1 MSVYLLYSRR
11 HGCKIL
17 SSRPAELGSVKVG
30 GYIIIDGE
38 PCKVVSQD
46 HFKPGKHGSA
56 KVRLVAIS
64 LFTGGKKSYVAP
76 AESRVDIPMIDKRS
90 GQVTSIMDGTI
101 QIMDLA
107 TFEVLETTKP
117 TPEESAELGGTLV
130 AGVEVEYWAMMG
142 RNRIMRVKGG
152 S

>member
-1 MSVYLLYSRR
+1 M
-11 HGCKIL
+11 
-17 SSRPAELGSVKVG
+17 SRPAELGSVKVG

-38 PCKVVSQD
+38 ACRVVSQD

-64 LFTGGKKSYVAP
+64 ILTGGKKSYVAP

-90 GQVTSIMDGTI
+90 GQVTSIMDGTV

-107 TFEVLETTKP
+107 TFEVLETPKP
-117 TPEESAELGGTLV
+117 NPEEMAELGGGLT
-130 AGVEVEYWAMMG
+130 AGAEVEYWSMMG
-142 RNRIMRVKGG
+142 RNKIMRVKGG

>member
-1 MSVYLLYSRR
+1 L
-11 HGCKIL
+11 
-17 SSRPAELGSVKVG
+17 SRPADLGSVKVG
-30 GYIIIDGE
+30 SYIIIDGE

-64 LFTGGKKSYVAP
+64 ILTGGKKSYVAP
-76 AESRVDIPMIDKRS
+76 AESRVDIPLIDKRS
-90 GQVTSIMDGTI
+90 GQVTSIMDNTV

-107 TFEVLETTKP
+107 TFEVLETPKP
-117 TPEESAELGGTLV
+117 SAEDLAELNGTL
-130 AGVEVEYWAMMG
+130 APGVEVEYWSMMG
-142 RNRIMRVKGG
+142 RNKIMRVKGG

>member
-1 MSVYLLYSRR
+1 L
-11 HGCKIL
+11 
-17 SSRPAELGSVKVG
+17 SRPADLGSVKVG
-30 GYIIIDGE
+30 SYIILDGE

-64 LFTGGKKSYVAP
+64 LTTGSKKSYVAP

-90 GQVTSIMDGTI
+90 GQVTSIMNGTV

-107 TFEVLETTKP
+107 TFEVLETPKP
-117 TPEESAELGGTLV
+117 SPEEMAELSGPLTPGT
-130 AGVEVEYWAMMG
+130 EVEYWSMLG
-142 RNRIMRVKGG
+142 LNKIMRVKGG
-152 S
+152 T